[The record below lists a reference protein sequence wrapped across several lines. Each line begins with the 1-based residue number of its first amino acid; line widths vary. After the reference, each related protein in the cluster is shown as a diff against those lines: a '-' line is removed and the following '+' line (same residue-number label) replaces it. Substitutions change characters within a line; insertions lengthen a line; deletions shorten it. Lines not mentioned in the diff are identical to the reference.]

1 MPVETYKINMIEE
14 GVEKDLARE
23 DIVELLYNDVATVTF
38 TKKDG
43 SERVMECTLLQSI
56 LDKHVPK
63 IETPAEAE
71 EKINK
76 LEYIPGKGDD
86 LWVRSGITVED
97 SEESK
102 RKTVNPDVVAVY
114 DIPSDGWRSFRL
126 DSIKSI
132 SIPTS

>member
-1 MPVETYKINMIEE
+1 MPVETYKINMTEE
-14 GVEKDLARE
+14 GVEKDLVRE
-23 DIVELLYNDVATVTF
+23 DIVELLYNNVATVTF

-43 SERVMECTLLQSI
+43 SERVMECTLLQKVLGEKI
-56 LDKHVPK
+56 PK
-63 IETPAEAE
+63 IENPAEME
-71 EKINK
+71 EKVNEWIA
-76 LEYIPGKGDD
+76 
-86 LWVRSGITVED
+86 SGIAVED

-102 RKTVNPDVVAVY
+102 RKTENPDVVAVW

>member
-14 GVEKDLARE
+14 GVDKDLVRE

-43 SERVMECTLLQSI
+43 SERVMECTLLQHI
-56 LDKHVPK
+56 LDKHAPK
-63 IETPAEAE
+63 IENPAEME
-71 EKINK
+71 EKIN
-76 LEYIPGKGDD
+76 E
-86 LWVRSGITVED
+86 WVRSGIAVED

-102 RKTVNPDVVAVY
+102 RKTENPDVVAVW